1 MKITYSKRWNDVLKA
16 PIEPMSPEKARKL
29 HQNRKPYTVVIER
42 DEGWVVVE
50 MCFFQ
55 AYCHVLSLDELK
67 RVALRYSF
75 IETQDNRLFME
86 VAQLYYYSDDGYR
99 PSHGEIFTFKEN
111 GTCIHD
117 TGQTGVRTMTREEAQ
132 GVDVSRYYSPI
143 PEFGH
148 YEAIIERER

>member
-16 PIEPMSPEKARKL
+16 PIEPMPPEKARKL

-55 AYCHVLSLDELK
+55 AYCHVLFLDELK
-67 RVALRYSF
+67 RRALRYSF
-75 IETQDNRLFME
+75 IETHDNRLFLE
-86 VAQLYYYSDDGYR
+86 VAQLYYYSADGDL
-99 PSHGEIFTFKEN
+99 PSHGEYYTFNED
-111 GTCIHD
+111 GTCIH
-117 TGQTGVRTMTREEAQ
+117 TSGRAGNPARIRKEAQ

-143 PEFGH
+143 PDFGH